1 MNKSLRA
8 WRGDVGSYQVETIPA
23 PSGLVAISEQK
34 YSSLLG
40 AIKIGV
46 TESWISVGSQPA

>member
-1 MNKSLRA
+1 MLVY
-8 WRGDVGSYQVETIPA
+8 GEGSDQVDTILT

-34 YSSLLG
+34 YSSLFG

-46 TESWISVGSQPA
+46 TESWMSSG